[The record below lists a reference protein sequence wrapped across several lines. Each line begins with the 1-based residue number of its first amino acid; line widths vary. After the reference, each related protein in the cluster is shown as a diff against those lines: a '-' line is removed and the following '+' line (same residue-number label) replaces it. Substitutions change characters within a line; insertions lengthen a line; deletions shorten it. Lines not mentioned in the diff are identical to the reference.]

1 MGCKKLVNP
10 EKAEVKAHSEKDW
23 AKLVQE
29 IREKATK
36 ENITQQIV
44 LKKKEGEEF
53 RYTVSLMANPG
64 RTPFIALSI
73 TRIAGRGAWGIALS
87 SVKEIDELIEILQE
101 TKKEFEGLINETNRQ
116 YKEAV
121 KQLKRVITYD
131 ANGSA

>member
-1 MGCKKLVNP
+1 MVNP
-10 EKAEVKAHSEKDW
+10 TEKAHPERDW

-36 ENITQQIV
+36 ENVTQQII
-44 LKKKEGEEF
+44 LKREEGEEF

-64 RTPFIALSI
+64 RTPFVALSVV
-73 TRIAGRGAWGIALS
+73 RIAGRGAWGLALS
-87 SVKEIDELIEILQE
+87 STKEIDELIEVLQE
-101 TKKEFEGLINETNRQ
+101 TKKELGGLIDETNKQ

-121 KQLKRVITYD
+121 KQLKRVVTYD